1 MLGLELLVVIGV
13 TTLLSRV
20 LARRIGVAQ
29 PLLLV
34 GFGVLMGL
42 VPLFRGVELAPE
54 VVLFL
59 FLPAILYWESLTTS
73 LREIKSNLRSIILMS
88 TGLVV
93 FTAAAVAVLA
103 HALGLPWGPAWVLG
117 AAIAPTDATAV
128 SSFTHSLPR
137 RNVTILRAESLVN
150 DGTALVLWSIAIG
163 FTVGD
168 ADVSLGAVTVTFLF
182 AYLAAAAIGALV
194 AWAAIL
200 TRKRLRDAITQNIA
214 MLLTPFTAYLIAELV
229 HASGVLAVVVAGLI
243 ISQAGPRIG
252 VAEGRRQSDAF
263 WSFST
268 FLLNASLFVLVGI
281 ELPRSVGELATRDL
295 GMGLVAIV
303 GVTVVIVAAR
313 FVFQFA
319 TVFLIRLLDRRP
331 EQKARRMSNRW
342 RVVSSLSGFRGAVS
356 LAAALAVP
364 ATVGS
369 GQPFPG
375 RDFIVFVTTGVI
387 IVTLVVQGLLLP
399 GAGPLGAPPVG
410 RGGRARAAAGRDDCD
425 AGGPRRVAR
434 AGAPPGRRPGGGR
447 ADPERVRGAPG
458 AARGR
463 GRVGGRRGGRRA
475 QPPGHRAAARP
486 SALQAGRGRAS
497 ARRGRDRRHRAP
509 GCAAPPRRGGGA
521 AHWPGTGRVS
531 GPVGGA
537 IGVIGF

>member
-1 MLGLELLVVIGV
+1 MLALELLVVIGV

-20 LARRIGVAQ
+20 LAPRIGVAQ

-34 GFGVLMGL
+34 AFGVLLGL
-42 VPLFRGVELAPE
+42 VPLFRDIALAPE

-73 LREIKSNLRSIILMS
+73 LREIKSNLRGIVLLSP
-88 TGLVV
+88 GLVV

-150 DGTALVLWSIAIG
+150 DGTALVLWSIAVG

-313 FVFQFA
+313 FVYQFA
-319 TVFLIRLLDRRP
+319 TVFLIRVLDRRP

-342 RVVSSLSGFRGAVS
+342 RIVSSLSGFRGAVS

-387 IVTLVVQGLLLP
+387 IVTLVVQGLILP
-399 GAGPLGAPPVG
+399 ALVRWARLPSDESVG
-410 RGGRARAAAGRDDCD
+410 HELRLAETNATRAALDELPELVRRLGVDPEIGERVQNEFEEHLELLEAEDETKDGEDAVERSRQDTELRLALLHCKREEVVRLRDDGD
-425 AGGPRRVAR
+425 IDDIVLRDVQRRLDV
-434 AGAPPGRRPGGGR
+434 
-447 ADPERVRGAPG
+447 EEVR
-458 AARGR
+458 
-463 GRVGGRRGGRRA
+463 
-475 QPPGHRAAARP
+475 
-486 SALQAGRGRAS
+486 L
-497 ARRGRDRRHRAP
+497 
-509 GCAAPPRRGGGA
+509 
-521 AHWPGTGRVS
+521 TGREP
-531 GPVGGA
+531 GE
-537 IGVIGF
+537 

>member
-1 MLGLELLVVIGV
+1 
-13 TTLLSRV
+13 
-20 LARRIGVAQ
+20 
-29 PLLLV
+29 
-34 GFGVLMGL
+34 
-42 VPLFRGVELAPE
+42 
-54 VVLFL
+54 
-59 FLPAILYWESLTTS
+59 
-73 LREIKSNLRSIILMS
+73 
-88 TGLVV
+88 
-93 FTAAAVAVLA
+93 
-103 HALGLPWGPAWVLG
+103 
-117 AAIAPTDATAV
+117 
-128 SSFTHSLPR
+128 
-137 RNVTILRAESLVN
+137 
-150 DGTALVLWSIAIG
+150 
-163 FTVGD
+163 
-168 ADVSLGAVTVTFLF
+168 
-182 AYLAAAAIGALV
+182 
-194 AWAAIL
+194 
-200 TRKRLRDAITQNIA
+200 

-303 GVTVVIVAAR
+303 GVTIVIVAAR

-342 RVVSSLSGFRGAVS
+342 RIVSSLSGFRGAVS

-399 GAGPLGAPPVG
+399 ALVRWARLPSDEAVG
-410 RGGRARAAAGRDDCD
+410 HELRLAETSATRAALDELPELVRRLGVDPEIGERIQNEFEEHLELLEAEDETKDGEDAVERSRQDTELRLALLHCKREEVVRLRDDGD
-425 AGGPRRVAR
+425 IDDIVLRDVQRRLDV
-434 AGAPPGRRPGGGR
+434 
-447 ADPERVRGAPG
+447 EEVR
-458 AARGR
+458 
-463 GRVGGRRGGRRA
+463 
-475 QPPGHRAAARP
+475 
-486 SALQAGRGRAS
+486 L
-497 ARRGRDRRHRAP
+497 
-509 GCAAPPRRGGGA
+509 
-521 AHWPGTGRVS
+521 TGREP
-531 GPVGGA
+531 GE
-537 IGVIGF
+537 

>member
-1 MLGLELLVVIGV
+1 MLALELLVVIGI
-13 TTLLSRV
+13 TTLLTKV
-20 LARRIGVAQ
+20 IARRIGVAQ

-34 GFGVLMGL
+34 AFGVLIGL
-42 VPLFRGVELAPE
+42 VPLFRDIELAPE

-93 FTAAAVAVLA
+93 LTAAAVAVLA
-103 HALGLPWGPAWVLG
+103 HSLGLPWGPAWVLG
-117 AAIAPTDATAV
+117 AAIAPTDATAMT
-128 SSFTHSLPR
+128 SFTHALPR

-150 DGTALVLWSIAIG
+150 DGTALVLWSLAVG

-194 AWAAIL
+194 AWLAIL
-200 TRKRLRDAITQNIA
+200 ARRRLRDAITQNIA
-214 MLLTPFTAYLIAELV
+214 MLLTPFTAYLLAELV

-243 ISQAGPRIG
+243 ISQVGPRTG

-303 GVTVVIVAAR
+303 AVTVVIVAVR
-313 FVFQFA
+313 FLFQFGS
-319 TVFLIRLLDRRP
+319 VFLIRLLDRRP

-342 RVVSSLSGFRGAVS
+342 RIVSSLSGFRGAVS

-364 ATVGS
+364 ATIGS
-369 GQPFPG
+369 GHPFPG

-399 GAGPLGAPPVG
+399 VLVRWAKLPKDEAVG
-410 RGGRARAAAGRDDCD
+410 HELRLAETNATRAALDELPQLA
-425 AGGPRRVAR
+425 RRLRV
-434 AGAPPGRRPGGGR
+434 
-447 ADPERVRGAPG
+447 DPEIGERIQNEFEEHLELLEAEDESEGGEEAVERSRQDTELRLALLACKREEVVRLRDEGEIDDIVL
-458 AARGR
+458 RD
-463 GRVGGRRGGRRA
+463 VQRRLDVEEVR
-475 QPPGHRAAARP
+475 
-486 SALQAGRGRAS
+486 L
-497 ARRGRDRRHRAP
+497 
-509 GCAAPPRRGGGA
+509 
-521 AHWPGTGRVS
+521 TGREP
-531 GPVGGA
+531 GE
-537 IGVIGF
+537 

>member
-1 MLGLELLVVIGV
+1 MLGLELVVVIGV

-20 LARRIGVAQ
+20 FARRIGVAQ

-34 GFGVLMGL
+34 AFGVLIGL
-42 VPLFRGVELAPE
+42 VPLFRGIELAPE

-93 FTAAAVAVLA
+93 ATAAAVAVLA

-117 AAIAPTDATAV
+117 AAVAPTDATAV

-150 DGTALVLWSIAIG
+150 DGTALVLWSLAVG

-194 AWAAIL
+194 AWLAIL
-200 TRKRLRDAITQNIA
+200 ARKRLRDAISQNIA
-214 MLLTPFTAYLIAELV
+214 MLLTPFTAYLVAEFV

-281 ELPRSVGELATRDL
+281 ELPRSVAELATSDL

-303 GVTVVIVAAR
+303 AVTLVIVAVR
-313 FVFQFA
+313 FVFQFT

-331 EQKARRMSNRW
+331 QQKARRMSNRW

-364 ATVGS
+364 ATLGS
-369 GQPFPG
+369 GHPFPG

-399 GAGPLGAPPVG
+399 ALVHWARLPSDEAVG
-410 RGGRARAAAGRDDCD
+410 HELHLAETNATRAALDELPQLVRQLG
-425 AGGPRRVAR
+425 V
-434 AGAPPGRRPGGGR
+434 
-447 ADPERVRGAPG
+447 DPEIAERIQNEFEEHLDLLEVEDESEEGEG
-458 AARGR
+458 AAERSRQDTELRLALLHCKREEVVRLRDEGDIDDIVLR
-463 GRVGGRRGGRRA
+463 DLQRRLDVEEVR
-475 QPPGHRAAARP
+475 
-486 SALQAGRGRAS
+486 L
-497 ARRGRDRRHRAP
+497 
-509 GCAAPPRRGGGA
+509 
-521 AHWPGTGRVS
+521 TGREP
-531 GPVGGA
+531 GE
-537 IGVIGF
+537 